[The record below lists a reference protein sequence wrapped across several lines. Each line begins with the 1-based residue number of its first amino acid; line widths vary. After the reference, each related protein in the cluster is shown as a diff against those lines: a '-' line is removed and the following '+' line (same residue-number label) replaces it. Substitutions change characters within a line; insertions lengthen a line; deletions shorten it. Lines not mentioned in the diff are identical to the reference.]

1 MKYFMGRKMTLP
13 TIVLAVCLWG
23 LSSVAAAQE
32 TGTYISEGDFASF
45 VVINV
50 ELQELADEYQQ
61 PFTDAG
67 DDPAKRA
74 ELEQEVQE
82 KTKSIL
88 AKNNLKPERYRE
100 IYRTVNA
107 DPQLRDK
114 ALQMIEQERQKR

>member
-1 MKYFMGRKMTLP
+1 MRDFKRQKISLP
-13 TIVLAVCLWG
+13 AVLLAICLWG

-45 VVINV
+45 VVINL

-88 AKNNLKPERYRE
+88 AKNNLTPERYRE